1 MFNTTF
7 DFNSDF
13 NQYEL
18 KIDGSK
24 FDVTIAW
31 LRKFQVR
38 FNVTAF
44 SRYVLIEII
53 SASDEVIYALCGK
66 FLVVSLEHLFQQADE
81 IGNKYLTDAEVNA
94 YQEELAAV

>member
-7 DFNSDF
+7 NYNSSYS
-13 NQYEL
+13 QYEL

-38 FNVTAF
+38 FNATAF

-53 SASDEVIYALCGK
+53 SASDEVIHALCGK

-81 IGNKYLTDAEVNA
+81 VGNKYLTEEEVNA
-94 YQEELAAV
+94 YQEELQAV